1 MMHLARLS
9 AHALAQLDSAI
20 TSIET
25 ALEDLQDSGLVDGS
39 GIDLIELSEAVAAEI
54 EFREAVDQAG

>member
-1 MMHLARLS
+1 MNLVKLS
-9 AHALAQLDSAI
+9 AQSLAQLDAAI

-25 ALEDLQDSGLVDGS
+25 ALEDLQECGLVDGS

-54 EFREAVDQAG
+54 EFSEAMEQAG